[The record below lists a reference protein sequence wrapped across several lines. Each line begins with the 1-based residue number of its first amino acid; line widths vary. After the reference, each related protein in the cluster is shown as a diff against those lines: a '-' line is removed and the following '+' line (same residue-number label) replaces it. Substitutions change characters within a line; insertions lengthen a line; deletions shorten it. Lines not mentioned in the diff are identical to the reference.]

1 MRFIQ
6 MWFLPSELGRDPS
19 VEQNAV
25 EQKDRTNTILPLV
38 SNTVSGALGI
48 VSDAAVS
55 SSFLVKGHAVIH
67 RVAPGWGSYLY
78 VLEGGLVLVNGNHVP
93 ALAAV
98 MVTDERELA
107 ISAENDSELLLV
119 NIMMV

>member
-25 EQKDRTNTILPLV
+25 EQKDRTNTILPPV

-48 VSDAAVS
+48 GRAALNRGSV
-55 SSFLVKGHAVIH
+55 
-67 RVAPGWGSYLY
+67 RV
-78 VLEGGLVLVNGNHVP
+78 
-93 ALAAV
+93 
-98 MVTDERELA
+98 R
-107 ISAENDSELLLV
+107 I
-119 NIMMV
+119 

>member
-25 EQKDRTNTILPLV
+25 EQKDRTNTIMPLV

-48 VSDAAVS
+48 VSDAAAHHHS
-55 SSFLVKGHAVIH
+55 WSKGT
-67 RVAPGWGSYLY
+67 P
-78 VLEGGLVLVNGNHVP
+78 
-93 ALAAV
+93 
-98 MVTDERELA
+98 
-107 ISAENDSELLLV
+107 
-119 NIMMV
+119 